1 MFNHLHFKTKLL
13 SSYGLI
19 LILMLFISVVVFMSV
34 KSLVSNF
41 SWVKHTYVVLQEAS
55 NIEASAVDMET
66 GMRGFLLAGKE
77 EFLDPYKKGKKS
89 FYLQIDK
96 LSKTVSDNPAQVKL
110 LRETKSNIDD
120 WLNLVVSKNIELRR
134 EVGNT
139 KTMDEIADE
148 IGQAKG
154 KVYFDKFR
162 TQMKTFKERESS
174 LMGQRSDALESTES
188 TVINTTIFGTL
199 LGIILGLGVA
209 LSLTRY
215 IMRLL
220 GDEPANISS
229 MAKSISLG
237 DLSFELKN
245 SHNAEGLYA
254 DMISIMKT
262 LQGKADLATHI
273 AEGRLD
279 QEVTIVSD
287 KDILGLAFTKMTN
300 NLNDVLGQTQL
311 ASLEISQGSGS
322 VASTSIELSEGA
334 VQQAESLASMSASL
348 TELAMQIN
356 VNAENANQAR
366 NLAAQAQSAAQEG
379 SIKMESMITA
389 MTEIAKS
396 SQSIST
402 FINTIDEIAAQT
414 NLLALNAAI
423 EAARAGEQGRGFAVV
438 ADEVRSLAARSTTA
452 AIETSK
458 LIDGSVEKT
467 SNGTLIATETAESL
481 KSIFD
486 SISQTSALVEE
497 IATACSE
504 QAIGAETIN
513 QGVVEIDGVT
523 KQNSDTAQESA
534 AASEQLSQ
542 QAEQLQHMLS
552 RFQLLKA

>member
-1 MFNHLHFKTKLL
+1 
-13 SSYGLI
+13 
-19 LILMLFISVVVFMSV
+19 
-34 KSLVSNF
+34 
-41 SWVKHTYVVLQEAS
+41 
-55 NIEASAVDMET
+55 
-66 GMRGFLLAGKE
+66 
-77 EFLDPYKKGKKS
+77 
-89 FYLQIDK
+89 
-96 LSKTVSDNPAQVKL
+96 
-110 LRETKSNIDD
+110 
-120 WLNLVVSKNIELRR
+120 
-134 EVGNT
+134 
-139 KTMDEIADE
+139 
-148 IGQAKG
+148 
-154 KVYFDKFR
+154 
-162 TQMKTFKERESS
+162 
-174 LMGQRSDALESTES
+174 
-188 TVINTTIFGTL
+188 
-199 LGIILGLGVA
+199 
-209 LSLTRY
+209 
-215 IMRLL
+215 
-220 GDEPANISS
+220 
-229 MAKSISLG
+229 
-237 DLSFELKN
+237 
-245 SHNAEGLYA
+245 
-254 DMISIMKT
+254 
-262 LQGKADLATHI
+262 
-273 AEGRLD
+273 
-279 QEVTIVSD
+279 
-287 KDILGLAFTKMTN
+287 MTN

-322 VASTSIELSEGA
+322 VSSTSIELSEGA
-334 VQQAESLASMSASL
+334 VQQADSLASMSASL

>member
-237 DLSFELKN
+237 DLSFELQN

-467 SNGTLIATETAESL
+467 TNGTLIATETAESL

>member
-1 MFNHLHFKTKLL
+1 MFNHLNFKTKLL

-162 TQMKTFKERESS
+162 TQMKTFKDRESS

-199 LGIILGLGVA
+199 LAIILGLSVA

-215 IMRLL
+215 IMGLL

-322 VASTSIELSEGA
+322 VSSTSIELSEGA

-379 SIKMESMITA
+379 SIKMESMIIA

>member
-1 MFNHLHFKTKLL
+1 MFNNLNFKTKLL
-13 SSYGLI
+13 SSYGII
-19 LILMLFISVVVFMSV
+19 LILMLFISVVVFISV

-55 NIEASAVDMET
+55 KIEASAVDMET

-77 EFLDPYKKGKKS
+77 EFLDPYKSGKKS

-162 TQMKTFKERESS
+162 DQMKTFKERESS

-199 LGIILGLGVA
+199 LAIILGLGVA

-215 IMRLL
+215 IMGLL

-279 QEVTIVSD
+279 QEVTIASD

-322 VASTSIELSEGA
+322 VSSTSIELSEGA
-334 VQQAESLASMSASL
+334 VQQAESLESMSASL

-389 MTEIAKS
+389 MTEIAES

-486 SISQTSALVEE
+486 SITQTSELVEE

-513 QGVVEIDGVT
+513 QGVVDIDGVT

>member
-1 MFNHLHFKTKLL
+1 MFDHLNFKTKLL
-13 SSYGLI
+13 SSYGVI
-19 LILMLFISVVVFMSV
+19 LALMLLISVVVFTSV
-34 KSLVSNF
+34 KSLEFTF
-41 SWVKHTYVVLQEAS
+41 SWVKHTYLVLQDAS
-55 NIEASAVDMET
+55 KIEASAVDMET
-66 GMRGFLLAGKE
+66 GMRGFLLAGKD
-77 EFLDPYKKGKKS
+77 EFLEPYNSGKKR
-89 FYLQIDK
+89 FYTGIDK
-96 LSKTVSDNPAQVKL
+96 LSQTVSDNPAQVKL
-110 LRETKSNIDD
+110 LRETRATIDD
-120 WLNLVVSKNIELRR
+120 WLELVVSKNIALRR
-134 EVGNT
+134 EVGST
-139 KTMDEIADE
+139 KTMDDIAE
-148 IGQAKG
+148 EVGKAKG

-162 TQMKTFKERESS
+162 SQIKMFKDRESS
-174 LMGQRSDALESTES
+174 LLGTRAKAMESTES
-188 TVINTTIFGTL
+188 TVYNITIFGTL
-199 LGIILGLGVA
+199 LAIIIGIVVA

-220 GDEPANISS
+220 GGEPAYISS
-229 MAKSISLG
+229 IAKSISHG
-237 DLSFELKN
+237 DLSLELKN
-245 SHNAEGLYA
+245 SHNAEGLFA
-254 DMISIMKT
+254 DMKNIMET
-262 LQGKADLATHI
+262 LKEKADLATHI

-279 QEVTIVSD
+279 HLVNLVSD
-287 KDILGLAFTKMTN
+287 KDTLGLAFTKMTS

-322 VASTSIELSEGA
+322 VSSTSIELSEGA
-334 VQQAESLASMSASL
+334 VQQAESLESMSASL
-348 TELAMQIN
+348 TELTMQIN

-366 NLAAQAQSAAQEG
+366 TLAAQAQTAAQEG
-379 SIKMESMITA
+379 SLKMESMITA
-389 MTEIAKS
+389 MTEIAES

-467 SNGTLIATETAESL
+467 SNGSLIATETAESL

-486 SISQTSALVEE
+486 SISQTSELVEE

-513 QGVVEIDGVT
+513 QGVVEIDSVT
-523 KQNSDTAQESA
+523 QKNSDTAQASA

>member
-1 MFNHLHFKTKLL
+1 
-13 SSYGLI
+13 
-19 LILMLFISVVVFMSV
+19 MLFISVVVFISV

-55 NIEASAVDMET
+55 KIEASAVDMET

-77 EFLDPYKKGKKS
+77 EFLDPYKSGKKS

-162 TQMKTFKERESS
+162 DQMKTFKERESS

-199 LGIILGLGVA
+199 LAIILGLGVA

-215 IMRLL
+215 IMGLL

-279 QEVTIVSD
+279 QEVTIASD
-287 KDILGLAFTKMTN
+287 KDILGLAFTKMTS

-322 VASTSIELSEGA
+322 VSSTSIELSEGA
-334 VQQAESLASMSASL
+334 VQQAESLESMSASL

-379 SIKMESMITA
+379 SVKMESMITA
-389 MTEIAKS
+389 MTEIAES

-486 SISQTSALVEE
+486 SITQTSELVEE

-513 QGVVEIDGVT
+513 QGVVDIDGVT

>member
-41 SWVKHTYVVLQEAS
+41 SWVKHTYVVLQKAS

-174 LMGQRSDALESTES
+174 LMGQRYDALESTES

-467 SNGTLIATETAESL
+467 TNGTLIATETAESL

>member
-1 MFNHLHFKTKLL
+1 MFNHLNFKTKLL

-55 NIEASAVDMET
+55 KIEASAVDMET

-162 TQMKTFKERESS
+162 TQMKTFKDRESS

-199 LGIILGLGVA
+199 LAIILGLSVA

-215 IMRLL
+215 IMGLL

-322 VASTSIELSEGA
+322 VSSTSIELSEGA

>member
-1 MFNHLHFKTKLL
+1 MFNNLNFKTKLL
-13 SSYGLI
+13 SSYGII
-19 LILMLFISVVVFMSV
+19 LILMLFISVVVFVSV

-41 SWVKHTYVVLQEAS
+41 SWVKHTYVVLQDAS

-77 EFLDPYKKGKKS
+77 EFLDPYKSGKKN
-89 FYLQIDK
+89 FYLQIEK

-139 KTMDEIADE
+139 KTMDEVADE
-148 IGQAKG
+148 ISQAKG

-162 TQMKTFKERESS
+162 DQIKTFKERESS

-199 LGIILGLGVA
+199 LAIILGLGVA

-215 IMRLL
+215 IMGLL

-287 KDILGLAFTKMTN
+287 KDILGMAFTKMTS

-322 VASTSIELSEGA
+322 VSSTSIELSEGA
-334 VQQAESLASMSASL
+334 VQQAESLESMSASL

-379 SIKMESMITA
+379 SVKMESMITA
-389 MTEIAKS
+389 MTEIAES

-486 SISQTSALVEE
+486 SITQTSELVEE

-513 QGVVEIDGVT
+513 QGVVDIDGVT

>member
-174 LMGQRSDALESTES
+174 LMGQRSDVLESTES

-467 SNGTLIATETAESL
+467 TNGTLIATETAESL

>member
-1 MFNHLHFKTKLL
+1 
-13 SSYGLI
+13 
-19 LILMLFISVVVFMSV
+19 
-34 KSLVSNF
+34 
-41 SWVKHTYVVLQEAS
+41 
-55 NIEASAVDMET
+55 
-66 GMRGFLLAGKE
+66 MRGFLLAGKE

-174 LMGQRSDALESTES
+174 LMGQRSDVLESTES

-467 SNGTLIATETAESL
+467 TNGTLIATETAESL

>member
-1 MFNHLHFKTKLL
+1 MFNNLNFKTKLL
-13 SSYGLI
+13 SSYGII
-19 LILMLFISVVVFMSV
+19 LILMLFISVVVFISV

-77 EFLDPYKKGKKS
+77 EFLDPYKSGKKS

-162 TQMKTFKERESS
+162 DQMKTFKERESS
-174 LMGQRSDALESTES
+174 LMGQRSDVLESTES

-199 LGIILGLGVA
+199 LAIILGLGVA

-215 IMRLL
+215 IMGLL

-279 QEVTIVSD
+279 QEVTIASD
-287 KDILGLAFTKMTN
+287 KDILGLAFTKMTS

-322 VASTSIELSEGA
+322 VSSTSIELSEGA
-334 VQQAESLASMSASL
+334 VQQAESLESMSASL
-348 TELAMQIN
+348 TELTMQIN

-379 SIKMESMITA
+379 SVKMESMITA
-389 MTEIAKS
+389 MTEIAES

-486 SISQTSALVEE
+486 SITQTSELVEE

-513 QGVVEIDGVT
+513 QGVVDIDGVT

>member
-1 MFNHLHFKTKLL
+1 MFNHLNFKTKLL

-162 TQMKTFKERESS
+162 TQMKTFKDRESS

-199 LGIILGLGVA
+199 LAIILGLSVA

-322 VASTSIELSEGA
+322 VSSTSIELSEGA

>member
-1 MFNHLHFKTKLL
+1 MFNHLNFKTKLL

-162 TQMKTFKERESS
+162 TQMKTFKDRESS

-199 LGIILGLGVA
+199 LAIILGLSVA